1 MPRNTASGRFLLRVD
16 PSLHAALRREA
27 ATHGL
32 SLNAYCAQKL
42 ASPSGRSLEFP
53 SASEAV
59 RRVDEMFGNSLVGIA
74 VFGSWARGEATEG
87 SNVDVLIVVDKD
99 FAITRSLYRD
109 WDDGPLPSN
118 ELPVDPH
125 IVHLPTNRTV
135 PSALWAEV
143 AVNGIVVF
151 EHGLRLS
158 RHLAAVRR
166 FLADGQMRR
175 QTVHGKG
182 YWTDGHGG
190 SGRGFAVDDVR
201 RATVRLQAIAVLH
214 RATSWA
220 DVVRESQETA
230 ELALKGLLRS
240 AGIEPP
246 HLHDVSAVLVREQE
260 RLPESVRKHVDRMAA
275 VSRDLRRDRE
285 LAFYGAE
292 DLIPSDF
299 YGEPDALRALEG
311 ARFVVDTVASVVTA
325 SD

>member
-1 MPRNTASGRFLLRVD
+1 MPRNTFSGRFLLRVD

-27 ATHGL
+27 VTYGL

-53 SASEAV
+53 DAPKTL
-59 RRVDEMFGNSLVGIA
+59 RRIDEMFGNSLVGIA

-87 SNVDVLIVVDKD
+87 SDVDVLIVIEKD

-109 WDDGPLPSN
+109 WDDASHPSN
-118 ELPVDPH
+118 GLPVDPH
-125 IVHLPTNRTV
+125 IVHLHTNQTV

-143 AVNGIVVF
+143 AIDGIVVF

-166 FLADGQMRR
+166 SLADGQMRR

-182 YWTDGHGG
+182 YWTDGEGG
-190 SGRGFAVDDVR
+190 SHRGLAVDAVR

-220 DVVRESQETA
+220 DVVRECQEVV
-230 ELALKGLLRS
+230 ELTLKGLLRN

-246 HLHDVSAVLVREQE
+246 RLHDISTVLIREQE
-260 RLPESVRKHVDRMAA
+260 RLPQLVREHVDRMAA
-275 VSRDLRRDRE
+275 VSHDLRRDRE

-292 DLIPSDF
+292 DLVPSEF
-299 YGEPDALRALEG
+299 YGEPDAHRALEG
-311 ARFVVDTVASVVTA
+311 ARFVVETVASTVST